1 MAIITNAGYTS
12 GGASIQDGVVSAN
25 SVWSSQ
31 YLHSRKTYT
40 QTQWGNTITN
50 TAVLNNTGI
59 NLLSF
64 LTDANKNSNGTDVG
78 YIDELNLSGTGSGTY
93 IIMPWR
99 NNGRLLNIIRVNIA
113 IAPGG
118 AQGLGLQL
126 RRKTDNSVI
135 SERRVDRS
143 PDRTLEGVEFISYTG
158 SEEDPFVA
166 GSFYVWFDN
175 TSGTSIT
182 LTTSVNVL
190 CQTFYSQIPNF

>member
-12 GGASIQDGVVSAN
+12 GGASIQDGVVSTN

-31 YLHSRKTYT
+31 YLQSRKTLT

-50 TAVLNNTGI
+50 TAVANNTGI

-64 LTDANKNSNGTDVG
+64 VTNANKNSNGTDVG
-78 YIDELNLSGTGSGTY
+78 YIDELSLSGSGSGTY

-113 IAPGG
+113 IASGS

-126 RRKTDNSVI
+126 RRKADNSVI

-158 SEEDPFVA
+158 SAADPFVA
-166 GSFYVWFDN
+166 GGFYVWFDN